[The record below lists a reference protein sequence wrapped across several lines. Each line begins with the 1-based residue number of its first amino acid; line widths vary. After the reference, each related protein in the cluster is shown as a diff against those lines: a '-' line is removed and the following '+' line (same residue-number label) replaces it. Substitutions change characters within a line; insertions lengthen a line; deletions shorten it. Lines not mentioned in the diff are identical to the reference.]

1 MAETRAGPQIR
12 EIFNTMEYGPVPES
26 DACALAWLDTQ
37 NRQLGHYVNGK
48 WLKPGHRK
56 TVPCLD
62 PITGDSLAVCF
73 EAQAEDVVAAVE
85 AAWTAFTD
93 WSSQAGAQRAQ
104 HLTRLA
110 KAIQKHQKL
119 LWTLESL
126 ATGRAVREVRDRDMP
141 LAQQLLCYH
150 AGQAY
155 AREKALAGW
164 EPVGVVG
171 LILPPTFSFLEMMRR
186 IVPALA
192 VGCTVVVLVPPAC
205 PTPLLLAQLAGELG
219 AFAGILNV
227 LSGPVHLRSALA
239 SHPAVRKVAFCG
251 AVEEGRALRRT
262 MAGAG
267 TELSLALGAESL
279 LLLTETADLDS
290 AVEGVV
296 DAAWSDRSPGG
307 LRLLIQESV
316 WDEAVRRLQARMRR
330 LRAGRG
336 LDGAVDMGTRG
347 VAAVARA
354 ESYVHQAQR
363 QGAQVFQAGDVSTDG
378 PFFPPTLISALPPA
392 APCAQVEVPWPLVL
406 AFPFRTANEAL
417 AMGHGLLQGNCA
429 SVWSEKLGQALQLGY
444 GLQVGT
450 VWINA
455 HGLSDPAVPMG
466 GYKEN
471 VSSQHGGPDGICEYL
486 RPSAT
491 PAHPLHSP
499 ESLNCDTFG
508 LPAASGLLVGPEM
521 LPSSVP
527 RYGCFVKGRFQALG
541 GQNFRPIQDLS
552 GTIHGYVAEGT
563 AKDVQAAVEA
573 AHQAAPGWAGQS
585 PEARVALL
593 WVLAAALE
601 HRESALT
608 SCLERQG
615 KGPEAAQ
622 EEVKRSLECLREWRI
637 PQAQGR
643 TLQATGLRGP
653 VLQLQEPLGVLAI
666 MCPDEWPLL
675 AFVTLMAT
683 SLTYGNSLVMV
694 PSEDYPLPALEVCQE
709 IADLF
714 PAGLVNVLTGSHD
727 HVTRCLALHQDVQAL
742 WYFGSAQGS
751 QFVEW
756 ASAGNLKSVWVNQ
769 GAPRAWDQEA
779 QGAGLEF
786 RLRASR
792 TKTLWLP
799 MGD

>member
-1 MAETRAGPQIR
+1 MAETRAGPQVR

-37 NRQLGHYVNGK
+37 NRQLGHYVDGK
-48 WLKPGHRK
+48 WLKPGQRK

-85 AAWTAFTD
+85 AAQTAFTD

-155 AREKALAGW
+155 AQEKALAGW

-171 LILPPTFSFLEMMRR
+171 LILPPTFTFLEMMRR
-186 IVPALA
+186 IAPALA
-192 VGCTVVVLVPPAC
+192 VGCTVVALVPPAC

-219 AFAGILNV
+219 AFPGILNV
-227 LSGPVHLRSALA
+227 VSGPAPLRSALA
-239 SHPAVRKVAFCG
+239 SHPAVQKVAFYG

-262 MAGAG
+262 CTG

-307 LRLLIQESV
+307 VRLLIQESV
-316 WDEAVRRLQARMRR
+316 WDEAVRRLQARMTR
-330 LRAGRG
+330 LRVGRG

-347 VAAVARA
+347 AAAIAQA
-354 ESYVHQAQR
+354 ESYVHQAQK
-363 QGAQVFQAGDVSTDG
+363 QD
-378 PFFPPTLISALPPA
+378 PPS
-392 APCAQVEVPWPLVL
+392 PLS
-406 AFPFRTANEAL
+406 
-417 AMGHGLLQGNCA
+417 H
-429 SVWSEKLGQALQLGY
+429 
-444 GLQVGT
+444 
-450 VWINA
+450 
-455 HGLSDPAVPMG
+455 
-466 GYKEN
+466 
-471 VSSQHGGPDGICEYL
+471 
-486 RPSAT
+486 
-491 PAHPLHSP
+491 
-499 ESLNCDTFG
+499 
-508 LPAASGLLVGPEM
+508 
-521 LPSSVP
+521 PSSVP
-527 RYGCFVKGRFQALG
+527 RYGCFVKGRFQAPG

-552 GTIHGYVAEGT
+552 GTLHGYVAEGT
-563 AKDVQAAVEA
+563 AKDVQDAVEA
-573 AHQAAPGWAGQS
+573 AHQAAPSWASQS
-585 PEARVALL
+585 PEARAALL
-593 WVLAAALE
+593 WALAAALE
-601 HRESALT
+601 HRESVLT

-615 KGPEAAQ
+615 KGPKAAQ
-622 EEVKRSLECLREWRI
+622 EEVKQSLERLREWRT
-637 PQAQGR
+637 PQALGR

-666 MCPDEWPLL
+666 VCPDEWPLL
-675 AFVTLMAT
+675 AFVTLLAT
-683 SLTYGNSLVMV
+683 ALTYGNSLVMV

-709 IADLF
+709 VSDLF

-727 HVTRCLALHQDVQAL
+727 HVTRCLALHQDAQAL

-756 ASAGNLKSVWVNQ
+756 ASAGHLKSVWVNR
-769 GAPRAWDQEA
+769 GAPRAWDQET
-779 QGAGLEF
+779 QGAGPEF

-792 TKTLWLP
+792 TKILWLP